1 MSTVRVRFAPSPTG
15 YLHVGGARTAL
26 FNWLFARG
34 AGGEFLLRIE
44 DTDVARSSAE
54 MVTSIL
60 DSMRWLGLDW
70 DGDPTFQSSGL
81 ERYRQLARELVEK
94 GHAYPCFCRPE
105 DVGDEGE
112 EPEVEKTYLYPRTCL
127 KLTPEERRKR
137 IEGAEPYAIR
147 FMVPPGATSF
157 NDLVYGKVSVEHTNI
172 DDFVL
177 LRRDGNPTYQLA
189 VVADDIMMGISHV
202 IRGDDH
208 LSNTP
213 KQILLYQALEKAPP
227 EFAHLPLILGPD
239 KKRLS
244 KRHGATSITSYREM
258 GFLPQAVVNF
268 LALLGWSPGD
278 DVEVLSMESLKAR
291 FSLERVTKK
300 SAVFDLKK
308 LEWLNGK
315 YISMSPAED
324 LLLEVSQC
332 WKHAGLVSE
341 TELSEKRE
349 WLLSL
354 IDLLKS
360 RARLLGDFVEA
371 ARPFLTED
379 FPYEEEA
386 VRKRWQDSGEIIT
399 VLEGVAKGFSGLPD
413 FSMSAAEEVVKGIA
427 ERLGIPNAQVIHP
440 LRVALTGR
448 AGGPGLFELIVV
460 IGREGCLAR
469 LGRALRFLRERP
481 GEGQNHQASHID
493 KGSRQD
499 LN

>member
-1 MSTVRVRFAPSPTG
+1 MSRVRVRFAPSPTG
-15 YLHVGGARTAL
+15 FLHVGGARTAL

-34 AGGEFLLRIE
+34 KGGDFLLRIE

-70 DGDPTFQSSGL
+70 DGEPYFQSSGL
-81 ERYRQLARELVEK
+81 ERYRDLARRLMDT

-105 DVGDEGE
+105 ELAGE
-112 EPEVEKTYLYPRTCL
+112 EGKTGEEKTYLYPRTCL
-127 KLTPEERRKR
+127 KLAPGERERR
-137 IEGAEPYAIR
+137 IATGDPFAIR
-147 FMVPPGATSF
+147 FLVPAGTTSF
-157 NDLVYGKVSVEHTNI
+157 DDLVYGKVAVEHSNI

-189 VVADDIMMGISHV
+189 VVADDIMMAITHV

-213 KQILLYQALEKAPP
+213 KQILIYRALQEQAP

-244 KRHGATSITSYREM
+244 KRHGATAITAYREM

-278 DVEVLSMESLKAR
+278 DVEVFSMDELKGR

-300 SAVFDLKK
+300 GAVFDLKK

-315 YISMSPAED
+315 YISVSPAAD
-324 LLLEVSQC
+324 LLPEVARY
-332 WKHAGLVSE
+332 WREAGLL
-341 TELSEKRE
+341 TAKDLAEKRE

-386 VRKRWQDSGEIIT
+386 VRKRWQDPDEAAR
-399 VLEGVAKGFSGLPD
+399 VLDGIARGFAGLPD
-413 FSMSAAEEVVKGIA
+413 FSISAAEEVVKGVA
-427 ERLGIPNAQVIHP
+427 EKLQVSNAQVIHP
-440 LRVALTGR
+440 LRVALTGK
-448 AGGPGLFELIVV
+448 AGGPGLFELIAVL
-460 IGREGCLAR
+460 GKEGCLAR
-469 LGRALRFLRERP
+469 LGRAIAFLREQQRVEHEAP
-481 GEGQNHQASHID
+481 HTD
-493 KGSRQD
+493 KG
-499 LN
+499 L